1 MVPRSLF
8 GTFGGMG
15 SLNDYYIQREMD
27 LTSMRPTRQILFGGM
42 DVSSC
47 FEESWRTL
55 LPITPWSGA
64 EAIKRLKTADR
75 CEKEAGG
82 G

>member
-1 MVPRSLF
+1 MII
-8 GTFGGMG
+8 TF
-15 SLNDYYIQREMD
+15 NVKWTCHQCD
-27 LTSMRPTRQILFGGM
+27 RQGKFS
-42 DVSSC
+42 VS
-47 FEESWRTL
+47 EAWTL
-55 LPITPWSGA
+55 ARALKKADKHYWLLALAGA